1 LIVPPGHP
9 NMHQQI
15 LTNRPPEAK
24 NAVTHAALKRVA
36 HAKPA
41 N

>member
-1 LIVPPGHP
+1 
-9 NMHQQI
+9 MHQQI
-15 LTNRPPEAK
+15 LTNRPQDAK
-24 NAVTHAALKRVA
+24 KAVTHAAFKRVA